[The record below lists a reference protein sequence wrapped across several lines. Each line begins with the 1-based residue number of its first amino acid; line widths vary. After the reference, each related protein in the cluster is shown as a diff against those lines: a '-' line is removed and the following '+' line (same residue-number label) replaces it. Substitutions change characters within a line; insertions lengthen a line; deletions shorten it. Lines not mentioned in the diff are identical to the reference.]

1 MRLPPRPPVP
11 PPCRLVPDLSR
22 LRPSSW
28 LAPLRPEVRLD
39 ALRYE
44 VRCAPRVMGADTLS
58 AVLKTDVQDFVAMR
72 NAPDST
78 YALLG
83 RGLDEVA
90 NSEEAHS
97 AGMDFGEM
105 MKIHEIASKHL
116 EVFGHPADESDSAA
130 AMRALFGLE
139 DESERMMLGKKNPT
153 VYLVRAPHP
162 PLACN
167 RPPPVSNAPPL
178 SSLAASCYSAPLHSA
193 VLLTPRLH
201 SHVLP
206 FLKT

>member
-1 MRLPPRPPVP
+1 MR
-11 PPCRLVPDLSR
+11 C
-22 LRPSSW
+22 
-28 LAPLRPEVRLD
+28 
-39 ALRYE
+39 E

-58 AVLKTDVQDFVAMR
+58 AVLKADVQDFVAMR

-153 VYLVRAPHP
+153 VYLVRAPP
-162 PLACN
+162 
-167 RPPPVSNAPPL
+167 RPPWPATAPLPFPMPPVRGLWRPHVTAPP
-178 SSLAASCYSAPLHSA
+178 Y
-193 VLLTPRLH
+193 TRLCC
-201 SHVLP
+201 
-206 FLKT
+206 